1 MFSSRILLT
10 RTTLEHRYADAMA
23 SKALN
28 GYSLFCRQDFI
39 GADYGLV
46 DCSSGTPLP
55 DFYTALI
62 YKRTM
67 GTNVINT
74 TVSTANASAIRSYAS
89 CKEQGV
95 GLTVLLLNL
104 AEKNVTV
111 QLSYGDESDESTRR
125 VDWVLSG
132 SQDSEKSINHLTGLK
147 STAVE
152 LNGELCVADS
162 DGTIPNLKG
171 SPSSEGWEIELE
183 GLTIGFYEFP
193 DVVC

>member
-1 MFSSRILLT
+1 
-10 RTTLEHRYADAMA
+10 MA

-28 GYSLFCRQDFI
+28 GYSLFCRQDYI

-46 DCSSGTPLP
+46 DCSTGTPLP

-62 YKRTM
+62 YKKTM

-111 QLSYGDESDESTRR
+111 HLSYGDESDKSTPRR

-132 SQDSEKSINHLTGLK
+132 SQDSEQSINHLTGLK

-162 DGTIPNLKG
+162 DGTIPDLKG
-171 SPSSEGWEIELE
+171 SASSEGWKIYLQA
-183 GLTIGFYEFP
+183 LTIGFYEFP
-193 DVVC
+193 DIEC